1 MKVGILTFHDAHNYG
16 AVLQA
21 YALKKYI
28 KQLGYDVNVINYHH
42 KTIPDGFPRE
52 NNEIRW
58 DKFNKFI
65 KELTN
70 GEQTV
75 YTCEE
80 DLEKLDIDFWI
91 CGSDQI
97 WNTEITRGFNKG
109 FFLDFETNGKKISY
123 AVSMGIPNLPK
134 EQEED
139 FKNSINKLD
148 FISVREETLKQ
159 YAERFTEKEV
169 TKTLDPTLLLES
181 NDYDDLLLE
190 NKYGDY
196 VLIYA
201 LGPDERLTKIAKKIA
216 EEKKVKIVE
225 LNDKEK
231 ENYFCEQVSNAGPM
245 EFLTLIKNAKAIIT
259 NSFHGTIF
267 SIIFGKEFYTITRLN
282 RNSRMENILDIVGM
296 RDRLIDRI
304 EELENVNEQ
313 DYEKALKNLKEE
325 KKKSQEFLKKAPR
338 WINMSIEFCS
348 KITLQIYL
356 VQFVIIYKMGSFD
369 FPLNFLG
376 TTFTIFVVA
385 SVVYFVESFIRKE
398 IKRGERNA
406 KSTD

>member
-52 NNEIRW
+52 NNEERW
-58 DKFNKFI
+58 EKFNKFI
-65 KELTN
+65 KEITN

-75 YTCEE
+75 YTSEE

-139 FKNSINKLD
+139 FKKSINKLD
-148 FISVREETLKQ
+148 YISVREETLKQ
-159 YAERFTEKEV
+159 YAEKFTDKKV
-169 TKTLDPTLLLES
+169 TKTLDPTLLLK
-181 NDYDDLLLE
+181 NKDYDDLILE
-190 NKYGDY
+190 NKYGEY

-216 EEKKVKIVE
+216 NEKNVKIIE

-231 ENYFCEQVSNAGPM
+231 ENYFCEQVSDAGPM
-245 EFLTLIKNAKAIIT
+245 EFLTLIKNAKAIVT

-296 RDRLIDRI
+296 RDRLIDKI

-313 DYEKALKNLKEE
+313 DYQKALKNLEEE
-325 KKKSQEFLKKAPR
+325 KKKSQEFLKIAL
-338 WINMSIEFCS
+338 S
-348 KITLQIYL
+348 
-356 VQFVIIYKMGSFD
+356 
-369 FPLNFLG
+369 
-376 TTFTIFVVA
+376 
-385 SVVYFVESFIRKE
+385 
-398 IKRGERNA
+398 
-406 KSTD
+406 

>member
-28 KQLGYDVNVINYHH
+28 KTLGYDVKIINYHH

-52 NNEIRW
+52 GHEVRW
-58 DKFNKFI
+58 EKFNKFI
-65 KELTN
+65 KELTDN
-70 GEQTV
+70 EQTV

-80 DLEKLDIDFWI
+80 DLEKLDMDFWI

-109 FFLDFETNGKKISY
+109 FFLDFETKGKKISY
-123 AVSMGIPNLPK
+123 AVSMGIPELPK

-148 FISVREETLKQ
+148 HISVREETLKQ
-159 YAERFTEKEV
+159 YAEKFTDKKV
-169 TKTLDPTLLLES
+169 IKTLDPTLLLE
-181 NDYDDLLLE
+181 NKDYDDLILE

-216 EEKKVKIVE
+216 DEKKVKIIE
-225 LNDKEK
+225 LNDKK
-231 ENYFCEQVSNAGPM
+231 IDNYFCDQVSDAGPE
-245 EFLTLIKNAKAIIT
+245 EFLTLIKNAKAIVT

-296 RDRLIDRI
+296 RDRLIDKI
-304 EELENVNEQ
+304 EELDNVKEQ
-313 DYEKALKNLKEE
+313 NYEKAYENLEKE
-325 KKKSQEFLKKAPR
+325 KKKSQEFLKIAL
-338 WINMSIEFCS
+338 S
-348 KITLQIYL
+348 
-356 VQFVIIYKMGSFD
+356 
-369 FPLNFLG
+369 
-376 TTFTIFVVA
+376 
-385 SVVYFVESFIRKE
+385 
-398 IKRGERNA
+398 
-406 KSTD
+406 

>member
-28 KQLGYDVNVINYHH
+28 KQLGYEVNVINYHH
-42 KTIPDGFPRE
+42 KTIPDGFPKE
-52 NNEIRW
+52 NNEVRW
-58 DKFNKFI
+58 EKFNKFI

-70 GEQTV
+70 NEQTV

-80 DLEKLDIDFWI
+80 DLEKLNIDFWI

-148 FISVREETLKQ
+148 YISVREETLKQ
-159 YAERFTEKEV
+159 YAEKFTDKKV
-169 TKTLDPTLLLES
+169 TKTLDPTLLLE
-181 NDYDDLLLE
+181 NKDFDDLILE
-190 NKYGDY
+190 NKYGEY

-216 EEKKVKIVE
+216 DEKNVKIIE
-225 LNDKEK
+225 LNDKK
-231 ENYFCEQVSNAGPM
+231 IENYFCDQVSDAGPM
-245 EFLTLIKNAKAIIT
+245 EFLTLIKNAKAIVT

-282 RNSRMENILDIVGM
+282 RNSRMENI
-296 RDRLIDRI
+296 
-304 EELENVNEQ
+304 
-313 DYEKALKNLKEE
+313 
-325 KKKSQEFLKKAPR
+325 
-338 WINMSIEFCS
+338 
-348 KITLQIYL
+348 
-356 VQFVIIYKMGSFD
+356 
-369 FPLNFLG
+369 
-376 TTFTIFVVA
+376 
-385 SVVYFVESFIRKE
+385 
-398 IKRGERNA
+398 
-406 KSTD
+406 